1 MVVVR
6 KVALLA
12 EALRVVNSVRVQ
24 AHPRLLL
31 ATFTMVAIDAHALRV
46 VPPIRVLAVH
56 NLSLIFLDSVVWAVD
71 TAHGDL
77 GNEVAQWLLH
87 VLLQRHLAVIE
98 WFTTDLSLVFC

>member
-1 MVVVR
+1 MVVIR

-12 EALRVVNSVRVQ
+12 EALRVVNPVRVQ

-56 NLSLIFLDSVVWAVD
+56 NLSLIFLDTVVWAAD
-71 TAHGDL
+71 TADGDL
-77 GNEVAQWLLH
+77 GNEVVRWLLQ
-87 VLLQRHLAVIE
+87 VLLLQRHCLAV
-98 WFTTDLSLVFC
+98 VQ